1 MIMKK
6 LIVFL
11 CLNLIGLNLTFSQ
24 QYNYLASSL
33 AKKPQYRYGQV
44 AIMVKN
50 LSTRQLLVSYNPR
63 TFVIPASTQKLFTTS
78 AAMFLL
84 GNIRLKTF
92 LQYDGKI
99 IDSILFGNL
108 YIFGQ
113 GDPTLGSDNFEHEN
127 FWDLWIKA
135 IKNLGIKQIH
145 GKIIA
150 DASYFNQ
157 YPVPQKWTWEDLGN
171 YYGAMPTALCIYDN
185 TYKIYFRTG
194 KYRNSPTKII
204 KISPEIS
211 GLKIQNFVKSAHIH
225 SDKSY
230 IIGAPYCYD
239 RIAIGYLPAGRD
251 SFIVK
256 GSIPDPPLFLAQQ
269 LKDKL
274 IANNIYVDGKAT
286 TTRLDKD
293 FSPIELRK
301 TFFTYYSPPL
311 DSIIARTNHKSIN
324 LYAEVLLNLLGK
336 KFADNGSTKAGLHVV
351 YNFLDS
357 LGIDTN
363 QLHLVDG
370 SGLSR
375 YNSITALSL
384 LTLLEKIYHSPHKD
398 EFISSLPIAGINGT
412 LKYVGRN
419 TYLQGRMFAKSGSM
433 NRVRAYAGYLTNTKK
448 QTLAFVVILN
458 NFTCSQRQARKDIE
472 QFLLQIS
479 QK

>member
-1 MIMKK
+1 MRK
-6 LIVFL
+6 LVLFL
-11 CLNLIGLNLTFSQ
+11 CLNFLWLNTGLTQ
-24 QYNYLASSL
+24 PYNYLARSL
-33 AKKPQYRYGQV
+33 AARLHYRYGQV
-44 AIMVKN
+44 AIVVKN
-50 LSTRQLLVSYNPR
+50 LSTGQLLVRYNAKK
-63 TFVIPASTQKLFTTS
+63 FVIPASTQKLFTTS

-92 LQYDGKI
+92 LQYDGRI
-99 IDSILFGNL
+99 ADSTLWGNL
-108 YIFGQ
+108 YILGQ
-113 GDPTLGSDNFEHEN
+113 GDPTLGSDNFVQKD

-135 IKNLGIKQIH
+135 VKKLGIKRIH
-145 GKIIA
+145 GNIIA
-150 DASYFNQ
+150 DASYFDQ
-157 YPVPQKWTWEDLGN
+157 YPVPEKWTWEDLGN
-171 YYGAMPTALCIYDN
+171 YYGAIPTALCIYDN
-185 TYKIYFRTG
+185 MYRIYFRTG

-204 KISPEIS
+204 KISPEIP
-211 GLKIQNFVKSAHIH
+211 GLKIQNFVRSAYIH

-269 LKDKL
+269 LKNKL
-274 IANNIYVDGKAT
+274 IENNIMVDGRAA
-286 TTRLDKD
+286 TTRLDTNVT
-293 FSPIELRK
+293 PIELRK
-301 TFFTYYSPPL
+301 TFFIHYSPPL

-336 KFADNGSTKAGLHVV
+336 KIAGQGTARSGLGVI
-351 YNFLDS
+351 NRFLDS

-363 QLHLVDG
+363 QVHLVDG

-375 YNSITALSL
+375 YNAITALSL
-384 LTLLEKIYHSPHKD
+384 LTLLEKIYLSQHKD
-398 EFISSLPIAGINGT
+398 EFIATLPIAGINGT

-433 NRVRAYAGYLTNTKK
+433 NRVRAYAGYLTNTKN

-472 QFLLQIS
+472 KFLLQIS